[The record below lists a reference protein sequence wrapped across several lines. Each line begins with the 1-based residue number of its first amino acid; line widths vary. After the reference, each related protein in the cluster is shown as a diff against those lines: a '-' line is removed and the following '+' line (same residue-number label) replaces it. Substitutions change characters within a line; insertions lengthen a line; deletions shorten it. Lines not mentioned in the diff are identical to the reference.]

1 MRFLLFL
8 IAMAAWSAHA
18 SRLPLSTTRWSGMRG
33 GGQEAAGVALRG
45 SVSHAVV
52 SDEAEGGEGGEGGG
66 GDFISWEISESLRE
80 LQRARSARVKE
91 AARSDKDEHVL
102 RVITLEG
109 QELDISVSFPCCCCC
124 SSSSSSSSFL
134 SLIPRFYLPSLS
146 GLSS

>member
-1 MRFLLFL
+1 
-8 IAMAAWSAHA
+8 
-18 SRLPLSTTRWSGMRG
+18 MRG

-109 QELDISVSFPCCCCC
+109 QELDISVSEDGFLLQRTSGDDHFLGKHFESLHALLHTV
-124 SSSSSSSSFL
+124 SSGYKRSFQQDL
-134 SLIPRFYLPSLS
+134 LQQLQDLEK
-146 GLSS
+146 GGK